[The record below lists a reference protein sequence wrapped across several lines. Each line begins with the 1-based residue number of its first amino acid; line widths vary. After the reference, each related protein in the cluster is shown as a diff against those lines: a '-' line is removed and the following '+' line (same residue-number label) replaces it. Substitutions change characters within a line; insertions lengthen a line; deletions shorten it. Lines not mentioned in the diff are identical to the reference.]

1 MNQHKLTS
9 DMTKQ
14 LSTGLSSALMTCTGG
29 AILIVQTAIH
39 FNLSNKQLI
48 AWFFVCYAIA
58 GLFNLTLAL
67 WLKIP
72 IAGAHS
78 ITGIA
83 FLSTSSV
90 VLSYNQLI
98 GTYLL
103 AGIFIFLLGISGLFE
118 KLFRFIPRP
127 VIEAMLA
134 GIVLQFVIK
143 LVPVFNEHFLIA
155 GLAMVGYL
163 LSLLKFKAIPPMIF
177 VLLFSCTGLVLTT
190 TFSQIEVLPFSL
202 PEFSLPAFS
211 WSSAIS
217 LALPLAI
224 LVLSNDLAV
233 AIAALK
239 KNDYSLSINRLLS
252 FSGLATAIG
261 SFFGGHSVNPGGM
274 MTTLCSS
281 DESGDT
287 KNRYRAGI
295 ISSIGCIIF
304 GVFAWLIVPYLLL
317 LPSYFITLIVGFS
330 LLGIAIGSLK
340 AAFSDEQYR
349 YSVVFTF
356 VISISNVSFLNVS
369 SALWSLIIGTLAAI
383 LFKEGIYTKKEA
395 SQHEH

>member
-1 MNQHKLTS
+1 MNQIRLSS

-39 FNLSNKQLI
+39 FNLSHRQLI
-48 AWFFVCYAIA
+48 AWFVMCYAVA
-58 GLFNLTLAL
+58 GLFNLSLAL

-83 FLSTSSV
+83 FLSTSSI

-103 AGIFIFLLGISGLFE
+103 AGIFILLLGISGLFE
-118 KLFRFIPRP
+118 KLFHFIPRP

-143 LVPVFNEHFLIA
+143 LIPIFKEHILIA
-155 GLAMVGYL
+155 GLALVGYL

-177 VLLFSCTGLVLTT
+177 VLLFSCTGLILTT
-190 TFSQIEVLPFSL
+190 NFPQIEALPFSL
-202 PEFSLPAFS
+202 PQVSLPTFS
-211 WSSAIS
+211 WSSAVS
-217 LALPLAI
+217 LALPIAI
-224 LVLSNDLAV
+224 LILSNDLAV
-233 AIAALK
+233 AIAALR
-239 KNDYSLSINRLLS
+239 KNNYTLSINRLLS
-252 FSGLATAIG
+252 LSGLATVLG
-261 SFFGGHSVNPGGM
+261 SFFGAHSINAGGM

-281 DESGDT
+281 EESGAF

-295 ISSIGCIIF
+295 ISSLGCILF
-304 GVFAWLIVPYLLL
+304 GVFAWLIVPYLLV
-317 LPSYFITLIVGFS
+317 LPSYFIALIVGFS

-340 AAFSDEQYR
+340 AAFSHEQYR
-349 YSVVFTF
+349 YSVVFAF
-356 VISISNVSFLNVS
+356 IISISNISFFNVS
-369 SALWSLIIGTLAAI
+369 SALWSLIIGTVTAI
-383 LFKEGIYTKKEA
+383 LFKEGIYNKKEA
-395 SQHEH
+395 SSS